1 MRIDIDIQTKG
12 IDDLIRKLN
21 PNITKKA
28 INRTINDLGN
38 KISTLL
44 VKEVRQTYNIKA
56 KDLKQFIKVKKSN
69 YGNLE
74 YYMDVRSKP
83 LNVTRFGAKKLK
95 AKGTVSVKIKNTTG
109 RVNLVPAFFS
119 NKKGNAVLTRK
130 GNTQEIK
137 SITTLS
143 IPQMFNEKILEKAED
158 MVGNEYDRVFKKNFE
173 FYIGKK

>member
-74 YYMDVRSKP
+74 YYMDVRSRP
-83 LNVTRFGAKKLK
+83 LNITRFGARKLK
-95 AKGTVSVKIKNTTG
+95 AKGQISVKVKNETG

-130 GNTQEIK
+130 GKTQEVKGI
-137 SITTLS
+137 STLS
-143 IPQMFNEKILEKAED
+143 IPQMFNEKILDKAKD
-158 MVGNEYDRVFKKNFE
+158 MVGNEYDRIFKKNFD

>member
-74 YYMDVRSKP
+74 YYMDVRSRP
-83 LNVTRFGAKKLK
+83 LNITRFGARKLK
-95 AKGTVSVKIKNTTG
+95 AKGQISVKVKNETG
-109 RVNLVPAFFS
+109 RANLVPAFFS

-130 GNTQEIK
+130 KNTQEIK
-137 SITTLS
+137 SVTTLS
-143 IPQMFNEKILEKAED
+143 IPQMFNEKILDKAKD
-158 MVGNEYDRVFKKNFE
+158 MVGNEYDRIFKKNFD